1 MSLHALVTDA
11 LLCIVVLTCWVGAL
25 GMWRMKEPMQALHY
39 ISVPGSSGVIVLSIV
54 VFVEEG
60 SSQASWK
67 TLLIA
72 IVVLAINSVVGHAMG
87 RAFRTRELGHWE
99 PRDGDPIEFMRETQ
113 TR

>member
-1 MSLHALVTDA
+1 MTLHAIATDI
-11 LLCIVVLTCWVGAL
+11 LLSIVVITCWIGAL
-25 GMWRMKEPMQALHY
+25 GMWRMKQPIQALHY
-39 ISVPGSSGVIVLSIV
+39 ISIPASVGIIALAIA

-72 IVVLAINSVVGHAMG
+72 IIVLGINAVVGHATG

-99 PRDGDPIEFMRETQ
+99 PLNGDPIEFIPDTESK
-113 TR
+113 